1 MENLA
6 IASFL
11 QGILG
16 ASSMGLGA
24 VIAVFWQPGR
34 KFLAAVMAFGSGTLI
49 AAIAF
54 EIAGKVYRTSHFSVL
69 IFGFLLGGVLFI
81 SLSKYIDEQG
91 GFLRKPAAS
100 RRYAVEHKVIESH
113 DLVNHLAHSEVMS
126 TLPEQEKYKLASLL
140 SPCYVQ
146 PKQVLCRE
154 GETGD
159 YFYVIGIG
167 EADVYKGKTWIN
179 RLRSGD
185 IFGEMSLLTGEPR
198 SATIIAATAMEL
210 YQLDQNNFVEILT
223 QSPHLGLVLSRT
235 LARRLQLAVQFQ
247 QVPQFPLPDPLS
259 VLEPIVKDDDKI
271 LVKLVQSSAP
281 MAILVGTLLDN
292 IPEAL
297 VIGMNANVNHWGGT
311 FLFAVFISNF
321 PEALSSSFGMKQ
333 AGIVNQRILTVWFGA
348 VFASGLIAIVGY
360 LIRDI
365 SSGNPI
371 VVAIAQAIAGGAILA
386 MLASTMMP
394 EAYELGG
401 SSVAYATI
409 LGFLVGFLISAP
421 QF

>member
-6 IASFL
+6 IASFS

-24 VIAVFWQPGR
+24 LIAVFWQPGR
-34 KFLAAVMAFGSGTLI
+34 KFLSAVMAFGSGTLI

-54 EIAGKVYRTSHFSVL
+54 EIASTVYRTSNFSVL
-69 IFGFLLGGVLFI
+69 VCGFLLGGLLFI

-100 RRYAVEHKVIESH
+100 RRYAVEHKVIESN

-126 TLPEQEKYKLASLL
+126 TLPEPEKYKLASLL

-198 SATIIAATAMEL
+198 SATVIAATAMEL

-259 VLEPIVKDDDKI
+259 VLEPIVKEDDKV

-348 VFASGLIAIVGY
+348 VIASGLIAIVGY

>member
-16 ASSMGLGA
+16 ASSMALGA

-34 KFLAAVMAFGSGTLI
+34 KFLSAVMAFGSGTLI

-54 EIAGKVYRTSHFSVL
+54 EIASTVYRTSNFSVL
-69 IFGFLLGGVLFI
+69 VSGFLLGGLLFI

-100 RRYAVEHKVIESH
+100 RRYVVEHKVIESQ
-113 DLVNHLAHSEVMS
+113 DLVSHLAHSEVMS

-146 PKQVLCRE
+146 PKQILCQE

-159 YFYVIGIG
+159 YFYLIGVG
-167 EADVYKGKTWIN
+167 EADVYKGQTWIN

-198 SATIIAATAMEL
+198 SATVIAATAMEL
-210 YQLDQNNFVEILT
+210 YQLDQDNFVEILT

-247 QVPQFPLPDPLS
+247 QIPPSPLPDRLS
-259 VLEPIVKDDDKI
+259 ILEPIAKEDDKI

-297 VIGMNANVNHWGGT
+297 VIGMNANVNYWGGT

-333 AGIVNQRILTVWFGA
+333 AGIANQRILILWFGA
-348 VFASGLIAIVGY
+348 VIASGLIAILGY
-360 LIRDI
+360 LIRG
-365 SSGNPI
+365 SSGPM
-371 VVAIAQAIAGGAILA
+371 VVAIVQSIAGGAILA

-409 LGFLVGFLISAP
+409 LGFLVGFIISAP